1 MVHPERF
8 LEDVLEHAQD
18 DGPRI
23 RYADWLEE
31 RCHPLGEFIR
41 VQCRLARLP
50 ANHQCVLALETRERE
65 LLAEHEE
72 DWMGDFADMLDWW
85 TFRRGF
91 VEEIGMSADKF
102 LANATPGWEG
112 ILRHGVYHVHKNL
125 GVDESVAWGD
135 HFFVEAL
142 VKAVAGQSDAAW

>member
-102 LANATPGWEG
+102 LANACGLFQRAP
-112 ILRHGVYHVHKNL
+112 IQDVHLCRVRNQIEPL
-125 GVDESVAWGD
+125 
-135 HFFVEAL
+135 
-142 VKAVAGQSDAAW
+142 AASAYLQ